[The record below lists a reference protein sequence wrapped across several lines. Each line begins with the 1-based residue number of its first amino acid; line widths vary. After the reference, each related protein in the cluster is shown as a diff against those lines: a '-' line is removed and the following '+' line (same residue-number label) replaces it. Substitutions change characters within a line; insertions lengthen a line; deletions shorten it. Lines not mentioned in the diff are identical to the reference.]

1 MPQMQKIADLMDDV
15 CLEDKKP
22 WSDHLKNQ
30 KKVLENLDYSLSGTL
45 LREIQNRNIS
55 YQEYGKELS
64 SVHKAQMN
72 ELSLNCENDFKAIA
86 KESLL
91 EAEKIEKDSQVDFE
105 VYLKDFLD
113 KIS

>member
-1 MPQMQKIADLMDDV
+1 M
-15 CLEDKKP
+15 
-22 WSDHLKNQ
+22 
-30 KKVLENLDYSLSGTL
+30 LENLDYSLSGTL

-72 ELSLNCENDFKAIA
+72 ELSLNGENDFKAIA

>member
-1 MPQMQKIADLMDDV
+1 M
-15 CLEDKKP
+15 
-22 WSDHLKNQ
+22 
-30 KKVLENLDYSLSGTL
+30 LENLDYSLSGTL

-72 ELSLNCENDFKAIA
+72 ELSLNGEHDFKAIA
-86 KESLL
+86 NESLL